1 MPGKKER
8 TQADASTELLRD
20 LLIVALVN
28 SDVPQL
34 EIRKIVRCDIHKI
47 NRIAKHINK
56 KERRNG

>member
-1 MPGKKER
+1 MPRKKER

-34 EIRKIVRCDIHKI
+34 EIRKIVECDIHKV
-47 NRIAKHINK
+47 NRIAKYIK
-56 KERRNG
+56 KGRRND